1 MLPCPSCWRIDP
13 VPNCNVLG
21 PSRYNDFMVEKRRTS
36 EAGAAPAG
44 LETGVCWERG
54 MRLFGTIMLVLL
66 ALAGPAWADEPA
78 ECRVVEHLVQNPFPL
93 PRASKALEAK
103 RLDILMLGSGSSML
117 PGASGE
123 SKAYPSRLQ
132 NVLAQKLPNIA
143 IKVTVD
149 TKSRRTAAEALRTI
163 PQDLATA
170 KPNLVVWQAGV
181 IDAMQG
187 VDPEAFSATLNKG
200 VETAHAAGADVILM
214 NTQYSPRTEST
225 IALSAY
231 LENMHW
237 VALQREVP
245 LFDRFGIMELWS
257 ELGTFNFF
265 SATNELDTA
274 ERVHDCIAR
283 LLADLIVE
291 AAKPAAPPVPPKEK

>member
-1 MLPCPSCWRIDP
+1 
-13 VPNCNVLG
+13 
-21 PSRYNDFMVEKRRTS
+21 
-36 EAGAAPAG
+36 
-44 LETGVCWERG
+44 
-54 MRLFGTIMLVLL
+54 MRLFGTITLVLL
-66 ALAGPAWADEPA
+66 VLAGPAWADEPA
-78 ECRVVEHLVQNPFPL
+78 ECRVAEHFVQNPFPL

-103 RLDILMLGSGSSML
+103 RLDILVLGGGSSML
-117 PGASGE
+117 PGASE

-132 NVLAQKLPNIA
+132 NVLTQQLPNIT
-143 IKVTVD
+143 IKLSVD
-149 TKSRRTAAEALRTI
+149 TKAKRTAAEALRII
-163 PQDLATA
+163 PQDFATA
-170 KPNLVVWQAGV
+170 KPSLVVWQTGV

-214 NTQYSPRTEST
+214 NMQYSPRTASR

-237 VALQREVP
+237 IALQREVP

-265 SATNELDTA
+265 SATNKLDTA

-283 LLADLIVE
+283 LLAALIVE
-291 AAKPAAPPVPPKEK
+291 ATKPAAPPVPPKEN

>member
-1 MLPCPSCWRIDP
+1 
-13 VPNCNVLG
+13 
-21 PSRYNDFMVEKRRTS
+21 
-36 EAGAAPAG
+36 
-44 LETGVCWERG
+44 

-66 ALAGPAWADEPA
+66 AQAGPALANEPA
-78 ECRVVEHLVQNPFPL
+78 ECRVAEHLVQNHFPL

-103 RLDILMLGSGSSML
+103 RLDILVLGGGSSML
-117 PGASGE
+117 PGASE

-132 NVLAQKLPNIA
+132 NILAQHLPNIA
-143 IKVTVD
+143 IKLTVN

-163 PQDLATA
+163 PQDFATA

-214 NTQYSPRTEST
+214 NMQYSPRTESM

-231 LENMHW
+231 LENMRW
-237 VALQREVP
+237 VALNREVP

-257 ELGTFNFF
+257 ELGTFNFS
-265 SATNELDTA
+265 SATNKLDTA

-291 AAKPAAPPVPPKEK
+291 AAKPTAPPAPPKEK

>member
-1 MLPCPSCWRIDP
+1 
-13 VPNCNVLG
+13 
-21 PSRYNDFMVEKRRTS
+21 
-36 EAGAAPAG
+36 
-44 LETGVCWERG
+44 

-66 ALAGPAWADEPA
+66 AGPCWADEPDEPA
-78 ECRVVEHLVQNPFPL
+78 ECRVVEHLVQNQIPL

-103 RLDILMLGSGSSML
+103 RLDILVLGGGSSML
-117 PGASGE
+117 PGASE

-132 NVLAQKLPNIA
+132 NVLAQRLPNIG

-149 TKSRRTAAEALRTI
+149 TEYRRTAAEALRII
-163 PQDLATA
+163 PQDIATA

-214 NTQYSPRTEST
+214 NMQYSPRTASS
-225 IALSAY
+225 IALSVY
-231 LENMHW
+231 LENMRW
-237 VALQREVP
+237 VGLQREVP

-265 SATNELDTA
+265 SATNEFDTA

-291 AAKPAAPPVPPKEK
+291 AVKPAAPPVPPKEK

>member
-1 MLPCPSCWRIDP
+1 
-13 VPNCNVLG
+13 
-21 PSRYNDFMVEKRRTS
+21 
-36 EAGAAPAG
+36 
-44 LETGVCWERG
+44 
-54 MRLFGTIMLVLL
+54 MRPFGTIMLMLL
-66 ALAGPAWADEPA
+66 ALTASAWAEEPA
-78 ECRVVEHLVQNPFPL
+78 ECRVAEHLVQNPFRL
-93 PRASKALEAK
+93 ARASKALEAK
-103 RLDILMLGSGSSML
+103 RLDILVLGGGSSML
-117 PGASGE
+117 PGASE

-132 NVLAQKLPNIA
+132 NVLAQQLPNIA

-149 TKSRRTAAEALRTI
+149 TKSRRTAAEALRII
-163 PQDLATA
+163 PQDFITT
-170 KPNLVVWQAGV
+170 KPNLVVWQTGV
-181 IDAMQG
+181 IDAMKG

-214 NTQYSPRTEST
+214 NMQYSPRTASR

-231 LENMHW
+231 LENMRW

-291 AAKPAAPPVPPKEK
+291 AAKPLASPVPPKEE

>member
-1 MLPCPSCWRIDP
+1 M
-13 VPNCNVLG
+13 
-21 PSRYNDFMVEKRRTS
+21 
-36 EAGAAPAG
+36 
-44 LETGVCWERG
+44 RG

-66 ALAGPAWADEPA
+66 AGPCWADEPDEPA

-93 PRASKALEAK
+93 PRASKALEGK
-103 RLDILMLGSGSSML
+103 RLDILVLGAGSSML
-117 PGASGE
+117 PGASE
-123 SKAYPSRLQ
+123 LRAYPSRLQ
-132 NVLAQKLPNIA
+132 NVLAQKLPDIA

-149 TKSRRTAAEALRTI
+149 SIARRTTAEALRTI

-170 KPNLVVWQAGV
+170 KPNLVVWQGGV
-181 IDAMQG
+181 IDAIKG

-200 VETAHAAGADVILM
+200 VETVHAAGADIILM
-214 NTQYSPRTEST
+214 NTQYSPRTASM

-231 LENMHW
+231 LENMRW

-283 LLADLIVE
+283 LLAGLIAE
-291 AAKPAAPPVPPKEK
+291 ATMPAAPPATPKEN

>member
-1 MLPCPSCWRIDP
+1 
-13 VPNCNVLG
+13 
-21 PSRYNDFMVEKRRTS
+21 
-36 EAGAAPAG
+36 
-44 LETGVCWERG
+44 
-54 MRLFGTIMLVLL
+54 MRPFGTIMLVLL
-66 ALAGPAWADEPA
+66 ALALTAPAWAEEPA
-78 ECRVVEHLVQNPFPL
+78 ECRVAEHLVQNPFAL
-93 PRASKALEAK
+93 PRAGKALEAK
-103 RLDILMLGSGSSML
+103 RLDILVLGGGSSML
-117 PGASGE
+117 PGASE

-132 NVLAQKLPNIA
+132 NVLAQQLPNIA

-149 TKSRRTAAEALRTI
+149 TKSRRTAAEALRII
-163 PQDLATA
+163 PQDFTTA
-170 KPNLVVWQAGV
+170 KPNLVVWQTGV

-200 VETAHAAGADVILM
+200 VKTANAAGADVILM
-214 NTQYSPRTEST
+214 NMQYSPRTASR

-231 LENMHW
+231 LENMRW

-291 AAKPAAPPVPPKEK
+291 AAKQPRRQYRPKKSRPSQLAASLVISNRRCDVRHCVT

>member
-1 MLPCPSCWRIDP
+1 
-13 VPNCNVLG
+13 
-21 PSRYNDFMVEKRRTS
+21 
-36 EAGAAPAG
+36 
-44 LETGVCWERG
+44 

-66 ALAGPAWADEPA
+66 ALAGPAWADDPA

-103 RLDILMLGSGSSML
+103 RLDILVLGDESSML
-117 PGASGE
+117 PGASE

-149 TKSRRTAAEALRTI
+149 TKSRRTAAEALRAI

-170 KPNLVVWQAGV
+170 KPNLVVWQGGV
-181 IDAMQG
+181 IDAIKG

-225 IALSAY
+225 IALSA
-231 LENMHW
+231 
-237 VALQREVP
+237 
-245 LFDRFGIMELWS
+245 
-257 ELGTFNFF
+257 
-265 SATNELDTA
+265 
-274 ERVHDCIAR
+274 
-283 LLADLIVE
+283 
-291 AAKPAAPPVPPKEK
+291 

>member
-1 MLPCPSCWRIDP
+1 
-13 VPNCNVLG
+13 
-21 PSRYNDFMVEKRRTS
+21 
-36 EAGAAPAG
+36 
-44 LETGVCWERG
+44 
-54 MRLFGTIMLVLL
+54 MRPFGTIMLVLL
-66 ALAGPAWADEPA
+66 VLDGPASANEPA
-78 ECRVVEHLVQNPFPL
+78 DCRVAEHLVQNAFPL

-103 RLDILMLGSGSSML
+103 RLDILVLGGGSSML
-117 PGASGE
+117 PGASE

-132 NVLAQKLPNIA
+132 NILAQQFPNIA

-149 TKSRRTAAEALRTI
+149 TKSRRTAAEALRII
-163 PQDLATA
+163 PRDFATA
-170 KPNLVVWQAGV
+170 KPNLVVWQSGV

-187 VDPEAFSATLNKG
+187 VDPEAFSDTLNKG

-214 NTQYSPRTEST
+214 NMQYSPRTASR

-231 LENMHW
+231 LENMRW

-257 ELGTFNFF
+257 EFGTFNFF

-291 AAKPAAPPVPPKEK
+291 AANPAVPPVPPKEK

>member
-1 MLPCPSCWRIDP
+1 
-13 VPNCNVLG
+13 
-21 PSRYNDFMVEKRRTS
+21 
-36 EAGAAPAG
+36 
-44 LETGVCWERG
+44 
-54 MRLFGTIMLVLL
+54 
-66 ALAGPAWADEPA
+66 
-78 ECRVVEHLVQNPFPL
+78 
-93 PRASKALEAK
+93 
-103 RLDILMLGSGSSML
+103 ML
-117 PGASGE
+117 PGASE
-123 SKAYPSRLQ
+123 SKAYPPRLQ
-132 NVLAQKLPNIA
+132 NVLAQRLPNIG

-149 TKSRRTAAEALRTI
+149 TEYRRTAAEALRII
-163 PQDLATA
+163 PQDIATA

-214 NTQYSPRTEST
+214 NMQYSPRTASS
-225 IALSAY
+225 IALSVY
-231 LENMHW
+231 LENMRW
-237 VALQREVP
+237 VGLQREVP

-265 SATNELDTA
+265 SATNEFDTA

-291 AAKPAAPPVPPKEK
+291 AVKPAAPPVPPKEN

>member
-1 MLPCPSCWRIDP
+1 
-13 VPNCNVLG
+13 
-21 PSRYNDFMVEKRRTS
+21 
-36 EAGAAPAG
+36 
-44 LETGVCWERG
+44 
-54 MRLFGTIMLVLL
+54 MRMFGRVMLVLL
-66 ALAGPAWADEPA
+66 ALPGAAWADDRA

-103 RLDILMLGSGSSML
+103 RLDILVLGDESSML
-117 PGASGE
+117 PGASE

-132 NVLAQKLPNIA
+132 NVLAQDLP
-143 IKVTVD
+143 
-149 TKSRRTAAEALRTI
+149 
-163 PQDLATA
+163 TA
-170 KPNLVVWQAGV
+170 KPNLVVWQGGV
-181 IDAMQG
+181 IDAIKG

-257 ELGTFNFF
+257 ELGTFKFF
-265 SATNELDTA
+265 SATNKLDTA

-283 LLADLIVE
+283 LLADLIVA
-291 AAKPAAPPVPPKEK
+291 AAKPAAPPVPPKEN

>member
-1 MLPCPSCWRIDP
+1 
-13 VPNCNVLG
+13 
-21 PSRYNDFMVEKRRTS
+21 
-36 EAGAAPAG
+36 
-44 LETGVCWERG
+44 

-66 ALAGPAWADEPA
+66 AGPCWADEPDEPA
-78 ECRVVEHLVQNPFPL
+78 ECRVAEHLVQNQIPL

-103 RLDILMLGSGSSML
+103 RLDILVLGGGSSML
-117 PGASGE
+117 PGASE
-123 SKAYPSRLQ
+123 SKAYPPRLQ
-132 NVLAQKLPNIA
+132 NVLAQRLPNIG

-149 TKSRRTAAEALRTI
+149 TEYRRTAAEALRII
-163 PQDLATA
+163 PQDIATA

-214 NTQYSPRTEST
+214 NMQYSPRTASS
-225 IALSAY
+225 IALSVY
-231 LENMHW
+231 LENMRW
-237 VALQREVP
+237 VGLQREVP

-265 SATNELDTA
+265 SATNEFDTA

-291 AAKPAAPPVPPKEK
+291 AVKPAAPPVPPKEK

>member
-1 MLPCPSCWRIDP
+1 
-13 VPNCNVLG
+13 
-21 PSRYNDFMVEKRRTS
+21 
-36 EAGAAPAG
+36 
-44 LETGVCWERG
+44 
-54 MRLFGTIMLVLL
+54 MRLFGTIMLVLV
-66 ALAGPAWADEPA
+66 ALAGPAWADEPD
-78 ECRVVEHLVQNPFPL
+78 ECRVAEHLVQNPFPL

-103 RLDILMLGSGSSML
+103 RFDILVLGGESSML

>member
-1 MLPCPSCWRIDP
+1 
-13 VPNCNVLG
+13 
-21 PSRYNDFMVEKRRTS
+21 
-36 EAGAAPAG
+36 
-44 LETGVCWERG
+44 

-66 ALAGPAWADEPA
+66 ALAGPAWADDPA

-103 RLDILMLGSGSSML
+103 RLDILVLGGESSML

-143 IKVTVD
+143 IKVAVD

-170 KPNLVVWQAGV
+170 KPNLVVWQGGV
-181 IDAMQG
+181 IDAIKG

-265 SATNELDTA
+265 SATNKLDTA

>member
-1 MLPCPSCWRIDP
+1 MERR
-13 VPNCNVLG
+13 G
-21 PSRYNDFMVEKRRTS
+21 PGPRPPGR
-36 EAGAAPAG
+36 
-44 LETGVCWERG
+44 ETGICWVRG

-66 ALAGPAWADEPA
+66 AGPCWADEPDEPA

-93 PRASKALEAK
+93 PRASKALEGK
-103 RLDILMLGSGSSML
+103 RLDILVLGSGSSML
-117 PGASGE
+117 PRASGE
-123 SKAYPSRLQ
+123 SKAYPSRLE

-170 KPNLVVWQAGV
+170 KPNLVVWQGGV
-181 IDAMQG
+181 IDAMKG

-214 NTQYSPRTEST
+214 NTQYSPRTAST
-225 IALSAY
+225 IALTVY

-237 VALQREVP
+237 VALQRGVP